1 MENNIFKLELKTLYA
16 ISQKIGGVLDLD
28 HSLMSILE
36 ILSRKLSMERGTI
49 TLKDRETGM
58 LRIIA
63 SHGLDATAQKRGIY
77 QPGEGVTGSIF
88 ETVQPFAVP
97 DIGKEPLF
105 LNRTQ
110 SRNLTKNS
118 LAFIGVPIVLNN
130 EPIGVLSVDRL
141 FGPEV
146 DFKEDIRFLTI
157 VAALMAQFVQLNR
170 QVERREAH
178 LLTENRSLR
187 AEVSAKYN
195 HFFAVGVSPA
205 MQSLNKMIS
214 KVAPSRASVLL
225 LGESGTGKT
234 LTARIVHELSQRR
247 RNPFA
252 KVNCAA
258 LPDNLIE
265 SELFGHEKGAFT
277 GATQVKKG
285 RLEEADSGTVFL
297 DEVGELPLPVQ
308 AKLLRFLQERDFERL
323 GSTRTRKVDV
333 RIIAATNI
341 DLNQAVEDGRF
352 RSDLFYRLNV
362 FPIAIP
368 PLRQRKADLPLL
380 VDYFIGKTAREYGRQ
395 FHFSS
400 DCMEILAAYN
410 WPGNVREL
418 ENLIER
424 VAIMAETDQIP
435 TSMLPAYLFNSK
447 EPRKMRKVAI
457 YGKGGI
463 GKSTTTQNTVAGLG
477 GDGQK
482 GHGRRLRSQ
491 GGFHTTAAGRP
502 GPEDRSGYPSGRRR
516 RRGTGRCAQARLR
529 QHHVHESGGP
539 EPGVGCAGRG
549 IITSINLLEQL
560 GAYADRPRARLC
572 LLRCARRRGL
582 RRICHAHPRRQGP
595 GDLHRGVR

>member
-1 MENNIFKLELKTLYA
+1 MHCHPACLRYASRNGRMENKIFELELKTLYA
-16 ISQKIGGVLDLD
+16 ISQKIAQVLNLD
-28 HSLMSILE
+28 HTLMRILE
-36 ILSRKLSMERGTI
+36 ILSTNLAMERGTV
-49 TLKDRETGM
+49 TLKDRETGL
-58 LRIIA
+58 LRITA
-63 SHGLDATAQKRGIY
+63 SHGLDPMEQQRGIY
-77 QPGEGVTGSIF
+77 HPGEGITGAIF
-88 ETVQPFAVP
+88 ETAQPFAVP

-110 SRNLTKNS
+110 ARNLTKSN
-118 LAFIGVPIVLNN
+118 LAFIGVPILLNN

-157 VAALMAQFVQLNR
+157 VSTLMAQFVQLNQ

-187 AEVSAKYN
+187 AEVSAQYN

-205 MQSLNKMIS
+205 MQTLNKMIR

-234 LTARIVHELSQRR
+234 LTARIIHELSQRR

-258 LPDNLIE
+258 LADNLIE

-277 GATQVKKG
+277 GATQMKKG
-285 RLEEADSGTVFL
+285 RLEEADSGTIFL
-297 DEVGELPLPVQ
+297 DEIGELPLAVQ
-308 AKLLRFLQERDFERL
+308 AKLLRFLQEREFERL
-323 GSTRTRKVDV
+323 GSTQTRKVDV

-341 DLNQAVEDGRF
+341 DLNKAVEDGRF

-362 FPIAIP
+362 FPVGIP

-395 FHFSS
+395 FAFSPE
-400 DCMEILAAYN
+400 CMEILSAYN

-424 VAIMAETDQIP
+424 VAIMAENSQIQP
-435 TSMLPAYLFNSK
+435 SMLPAYLFSRSRTTMVQDVPEAAPTSRLEAMERETLLESLARNDWVQQK
-447 EPRKMRKVAI
+447 AARE
-457 YGKGGI
+457 I
-463 GKSTTTQNTVAGLG
+463 GLTLRQMGYRVKKYNLDRVIRENKQRNNNE
-477 GDGQK
+477 
-482 GHGRRLRSQ
+482 RRLS
-491 GGFHTTAAGRP
+491 
-502 GPEDRSGYPSGRRR
+502 S
-516 RRGTGRCAQARLR
+516 
-529 QHHVHESGGP
+529 
-539 EPGVGCAGRG
+539 
-549 IITSINLLEQL
+549 
-560 GAYADRPRARLC
+560 
-572 LLRCARRRGL
+572 
-582 RRICHAHPRRQGP
+582 
-595 GDLHRGVR
+595 

>member
-1 MENNIFKLELKTLYA
+1 MENNIFELELKTLYA
-16 ISQKIGGVLDLD
+16 ISQKIGQVLNLD
-28 HSLMSILE
+28 HTLMAILE
-36 ILSRKLSMERGTI
+36 ILSKNLSMERGTV
-49 TLKDRETGM
+49 TLKDRDRG
-58 LRIIA
+58 LLKIIA
-63 SHGLDATAQKRGIY
+63 SHGLDLMEQKRGIY
-77 QPGEGVTGSIF
+77 HPGEGVTGAIF
-88 ETVQPFAVP
+88 ETAQPFAVP

-110 SRNLTKNS
+110 ARNLTKNS
-118 LAFIGVPIVLNN
+118 LAFIGVPILLNN
-130 EPIGVLSVDRL
+130 DPIGVLSVDRL

-157 VAALMAQFVQLNR
+157 VATLMAQFVQLNR
-170 QVERREAH
+170 QVERREEH

-205 MQSLNKMIS
+205 MQTLNKMIR

-234 LTARIVHELSQRR
+234 LTARIIHELSQRR

-277 GATQVKKG
+277 GATQLKKG
-285 RLEEADSGTVFL
+285 RLEEADSGTIFL

-308 AKLLRFLQERDFERL
+308 AKLLRFLQEREFERL
-323 GSTRTRKVDV
+323 GSTQTRKVDV

-341 DLNQAVEDGRF
+341 DLNRAVEDGRF

-362 FPIAIP
+362 FPISIP

-380 VDYFIGKTAREYGRQ
+380 VDYFISKTAREYGRQ
-395 FHFSS
+395 FYFSAE
-400 DCMEILAAYN
+400 CMEILASYN

-424 VAIMAETDQIP
+424 VAIMAESNQIQP
-435 TSMLPAYLFNSK
+435 RMLPAYLFNSK
-447 EPRKMRKVAI
+447 ATPSFEAPN
-457 YGKGGI
+457 
-463 GKSTTTQNTVAGLG
+463 TTTTSRLEMMERETVLEALARNDWVQQKAAREIGL
-477 GDGQK
+477 
-482 GHGRRLRSQ
+482 
-491 GGFHTTAAGRP
+491 T
-502 GPEDRSGYPSGRRR
+502 
-516 RRGTGRCAQARLR
+516 LR
-529 QHHVHESGGP
+529 QMGYRVKKFKLDK
-539 EPGVGCAGRG
+539 
-549 IITSINLLEQL
+549 IIRENKLNNSQYKNLSN
-560 GAYADRPRARLC
+560 
-572 LLRCARRRGL
+572 
-582 RRICHAHPRRQGP
+582 
-595 GDLHRGVR
+595 

>member
-1 MENNIFKLELKTLYA
+1 MENNIFELELKTLYA
-16 ISQKIGGVLDLD
+16 VSQKIGQVLDLD
-28 HSLMSILE
+28 HTLMSILE
-36 ILSRKLSMERGTI
+36 ILSKNLSMERGTI
-49 TLKDRETGM
+49 TLKDRETGL

-63 SHGLDATAQKRGIY
+63 SHGLDPTEQKRGIY
-77 QPGEGVTGSIF
+77 QPGEGVTGAIF
-88 ETVQPFAVP
+88 ETAQPFAVP

-110 SRNLTKNS
+110 ARNLKKNS

-170 QVERREAH
+170 QVERREEH

-187 AEVSAKYN
+187 AEVSAQYN

-205 MQSLNKMIS
+205 MQTLNKMIR

-234 LTARIVHELSQRR
+234 LTARIIHELSQRR

-277 GATQVKKG
+277 GATQLKKG
-285 RLEEADSGTVFL
+285 RLEEADSGTIFL
-297 DEVGELPLPVQ
+297 DEIGELPLAVQ
-308 AKLLRFLQERDFERL
+308 AKLLRFLQEREFERL
-323 GSTRTRKVDV
+323 GSTQTRKVDV

-341 DLNQAVEDGRF
+341 DLNRAVEDGRF

-362 FPIAIP
+362 FPIFIP

-380 VDYFIGKTAREYGRQ
+380 VDYFISKISREYGRQ
-395 FHFSS
+395 FYFSS
-400 DCMEILAAYN
+400 ECMEIFAAYN

-424 VAIMAETDQIP
+424 VAIMAETNQVQAK
-435 TSMLPAYLFNSK
+435 MLPAYLFNCKNTSICEIPQASK
-447 EPRKMRKVAI
+447 SSSRLEIMERETLLEALARNDWVQQKAARE
-457 YGKGGI
+457 I
-463 GKSTTTQNTVAGLG
+463 GLT
-477 GDGQK
+477 
-482 GHGRRLRSQ
+482 
-491 GGFHTTAAGRP
+491 
-502 GPEDRSGYPSGRRR
+502 
-516 RRGTGRCAQARLR
+516 LR
-529 QHHVHESGGP
+529 QMGYRVKKFKLDKVIRENKQ
-539 EPGVGCAGRG
+539 R
-549 IITSINLLEQL
+549 NLQYKNL
-560 GAYADRPRARLC
+560 PN
-572 LLRCARRRGL
+572 
-582 RRICHAHPRRQGP
+582 
-595 GDLHRGVR
+595 

>member
-16 ISQKIGGVLDLD
+16 ISQKIGAVLDLD

-205 MQSLNKMIS
+205 MQSLNKMIR

-424 VAIMAETDQIP
+424 VAIMTETDQIP

-447 EPRKMRKVAI
+447 EPAS
-457 YGKGGI
+457 YDLP
-463 GKSTTTQNTVAGLG
+463 STTTASRLEIMERETLLKSLARNNWVQQRAAREIGL
-477 GDGQK
+477 
-482 GHGRRLRSQ
+482 
-491 GGFHTTAAGRP
+491 T
-502 GPEDRSGYPSGRRR
+502 
-516 RRGTGRCAQARLR
+516 LR
-529 QHHVHESGGP
+529 QMGYRVKKFKLEK
-539 EPGVGCAGRG
+539 
-549 IITSINLLEQL
+549 IIRENKQRNLQFKNLSN
-560 GAYADRPRARLC
+560 
-572 LLRCARRRGL
+572 
-582 RRICHAHPRRQGP
+582 
-595 GDLHRGVR
+595 

>member
-1 MENNIFKLELKTLYA
+1 MENKIFELELKTLYA

-28 HSLMSILE
+28 STLMSILE

-49 TLKDRETGM
+49 TLKDRDTGL

-63 SHGLDATAQKRGIY
+63 SHGLDPVAQKRGIY

-88 ETVQPFAVP
+88 ETAQPFAVP

-110 SRNLTKNS
+110 ARTLTKNS
-118 LAFIGVPIVLNN
+118 LAFIGVPILLNN
-130 EPIGVLSVDRL
+130 EPAGVLSVDRL

-170 QVERREAH
+170 KVERREAH

-195 HFFAVGVSPA
+195 HFFAVGVSPV
-205 MQSLNKMIS
+205 MQRLKKMIR

-234 LTARIVHELSQRR
+234 LTARIVHELSHRR

-277 GATQVKKG
+277 GATQLKKG

-297 DEVGELPLPVQ
+297 DEVGELPMPVQ
-308 AKLLRFLQERDFERL
+308 AKLLRFLQEREFERL
-323 GSTRTRKVDV
+323 GSTQTRKVDV

-341 DLNQAVEDGRF
+341 DLDLAVDEGRF

-368 PLRQRKADLPLL
+368 PLCRRKEDLPLL
-380 VDYFIGKTAREYGRQ
+380 VDYFIEKTAREYGRR
-395 FHFSS
+395 FRFSS
-400 DCMEILAAYN
+400 ECMDVLSAYH

-424 VAIMAETDQIP
+424 VAIMAETSCIP
-435 TSMLPAYLFNSK
+435 TSMLPAYLFNSRG
-447 EPRKMRKVAI
+447 P
-457 YGKGGI
+457 
-463 GKSTTTQNTVAGLG
+463 AGYDLPPA
-477 GDGQK
+477 
-482 GHGRRLRSQ
+482 
-491 GGFHTTAAGRP
+491 TTASRL
-502 GPEDRSGYPSGRRR
+502 ELMERKTLLESL
-516 RRGTGRCAQARLR
+516 ARNNWVQQKAAREIGLTLR
-529 QHHVHESGGP
+529 QMGYRVKKFKLD
-539 EPGVGCAGRG
+539 G
-549 IITSINLLEQL
+549 IIRENKQRNMQFKNLSN
-560 GAYADRPRARLC
+560 
-572 LLRCARRRGL
+572 
-582 RRICHAHPRRQGP
+582 
-595 GDLHRGVR
+595 

>member
-1 MENNIFKLELKTLYA
+1 MENTIFELELKTLYA

-28 HSLMSILE
+28 QTLVSILE
-36 ILSRKLSMERGTI
+36 ILSRNLSMERGTV
-49 TLKDRETGM
+49 TLKNRETGM
-58 LRIIA
+58 LSIIA
-63 SHGLDATAQKRGIY
+63 SHGLEPREQRRGVY
-77 QPGEGVTGSIF
+77 HPGEGVTGAIF
-88 ETVQPFAVP
+88 KTAQPFAVP

-110 SRNLTKNS
+110 ARS
-118 LAFIGVPIVLNN
+118 LNKAGMAFIGVPIVLNN
-130 EPIGVLSVDRL
+130 EPIGVFSVDRL

-146 DFKEDIRFLTI
+146 AFKEDIRFLTI
-157 VAALMAQFVQLNR
+157 VAALMAQFVKLNR
-170 QVERREAH
+170 QVERREAN

-205 MQSLNKMIS
+205 MQTLNKMIH

-234 LTARIVHELSQRR
+234 LTARIIHELSRRR
-247 RNPFA
+247 RNAFA

-258 LPDNLIE
+258 LPDTLIE

-277 GATQVKKG
+277 GATQLKKG

-308 AKLLRFLQERDFERL
+308 AKLLRFLQEREFERL

-362 FPIAIP
+362 FPISIP

-380 VDYFIGKTAREYGRQ
+380 VDYVISRTAREYGRQ
-395 FHFSS
+395 FFFSPE
-400 DCMEILAAYN
+400 CMEILAAYK

-424 VAIMAETDQIP
+424 VAIMAEADQIEAK
-435 TSMLPAYLFNSK
+435 SLPAYLF
-447 EPRKMRKVAI
+447 
-457 YGKGGI
+457 
-463 GKSTTTQNTVAGLG
+463 T
-477 GDGQK
+477 
-482 GHGRRLRSQ
+482 
-491 GGFHTTAAGRP
+491 
-502 GPEDRSGYPSGRRR
+502 
-516 RRGTGRCAQARLR
+516 RRGAAPSEASSEHAGSRLEMMERETLLESLSRNEWIQKKAAREIGLTLR
-529 QHHVHESGGP
+529 QMGYRVKKYKLDT
-539 EPGVGCAGRG
+539 
-549 IITSINLLEQL
+549 IIRENK
-560 GAYADRPRARLC
+560 
-572 LLRCARRRGL
+572 RRDMQFKKL
-582 RRICHAHPRRQGP
+582 SN
-595 GDLHRGVR
+595 